1 MVIAGKIQR
10 YIFMRCLTSLAMT
23 LGIIVLAIVLVDVV
37 EQMRTVGSRTQITIQ
52 TAFTLT
58 MMKTP
63 GLILETL
70 PFAMLIGAI
79 LTYSQLNRRSELPA
93 VRASGVS
100 AWRFLGPVM
109 VLAVVLGTVMV
120 TVLDPLATRLNEDF
134 EATRDRLT
142 GGGRPSAQGVWLS
155 QGDLQAGAA
164 TVEEEAPDA
173 AAAEDD
179 ASPANA
185 NAQAIIHGRT
195 IIGRGQALENVTFWF
210 FRPGAR
216 GPEDREFTHR
226 IDAERAELKAGFWQL
241 TGVIENRFGGEISRT
256 DDLALPTNLS
266 SDTLLSRFASSK
278 TIPFWELPAFIEAGQ
293 AAGMEIGEYVLKY
306 HTLLATPVL
315 MLAMALIGAVVCLR
329 LARSGGLSQLI
340 GAGALAGFLLY
351 FVTRLASGMAT
362 SGATPPEAAAWCPP
376 LCALFA
382 VLALLAHVEDG

>member
-142 GGGRPSAQGVWLS
+142 GGGRHSAQGVWLS

-164 TVEEEAPDA
+164 TGEEEASDA
-173 AAAEDD
+173 ATAEDD

-241 TGVIENRFGGEISRT
+241 TGVIENRFGGEVSRT

-351 FVTRLASGMAT
+351 FVTRLASGMAK

>member
-10 YIFMRCLTSLAMT
+10 YIFMRCLMSLAMT

-120 TVLDPLATRLNEDF
+120 TVLDPLATRLNESF

-142 GGGRPSAQGVWLS
+142 GGGRPSEQGVWLS

-164 TVEEEAPDA
+164 TGEEEAPDA
-173 AAAEDD
+173 AATEGDT
-179 ASPANA
+179 SPANA

-241 TGVIENRFGGEISRT
+241 TGVIENRFGGEVSRT

-278 TIPFWELPAFIEAGQ
+278 TIPFWELPSFIEAGK
-293 AAGMEIGEYVLKY
+293 AAGMEIGEYSLKY

-340 GAGALAGFLLY
+340 GAGAMGGFLLY

>member
-1 MVIAGKIQR
+1 MVIAGRIQR
-10 YIFMRCLTSLAMT
+10 YIFMRCVSSLVMT

-70 PFAMLIGAI
+70 PFAMLIGSI
-79 LTYSQLNRRSELPA
+79 LTYSQLSRRSEIPA
-93 VRASGVS
+93 VRAAGVS

-109 VLAVVLGTVMV
+109 VLALVLGTVMV

-134 EATRDRLT
+134 ETTRDRLT
-142 GGGRPSAQGVWLS
+142 GGGRPTVQGVWLS
-155 QGDLQAGAA
+155 QGDLQAGAPTGETPA
-164 TVEEEAPDA
+164 EDA
-173 AAAEDD
+173 APTAA
-179 ASPANA
+179 PAPA
-185 NAQAIIHGRT
+185 NAQAIIHGRQ

-210 FRPGAR
+210 FRAGAL
-216 GPEDREFTHR
+216 GPQDREFTHR
-226 IDAERAELKAGFWQL
+226 IDAQRAELKSGFWQL
-241 TGVIENRFGGEISRT
+241 TGVIENRLGGEIIRAA
-256 DDLALPTNLS
+256 DLALPTNLS

-278 TIPFWELPAFIEAGQ
+278 TIPFWELPSFIDAGQ

-382 VLALLAHVEDG
+382 VLALLAHIEDG